1 MIEDLVKHV
10 NEACPQYKH
19 NELMI
24 MHRDESGKVTHVTT
38 LFCLNGDTSIKN
50 IVSHLLEN
58 SKALKDLAEDMIN
71 KTLNKN

>member
-1 MIEDLVKHV
+1 MIQELVKHV
-10 NEACPQYKH
+10 NEACPQYKS

-38 LFCLNGDTSIKN
+38 LFCLNGDNTVKAMVN
-50 IVSHLLEN
+50 HLLEN
-58 SKALKDLAEDMIN
+58 SKALKDLAEDMVN